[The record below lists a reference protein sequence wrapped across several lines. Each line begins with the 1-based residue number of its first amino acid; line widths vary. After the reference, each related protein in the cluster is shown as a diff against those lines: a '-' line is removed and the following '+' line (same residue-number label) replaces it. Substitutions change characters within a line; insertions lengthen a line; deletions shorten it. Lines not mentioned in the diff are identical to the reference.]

1 MMKNNK
7 DMYTEF
13 ATEIPKFE
21 NLEKLSREELIGT
34 VAYWTGRY
42 ERLLEIYKRGG

>member
-1 MMKNNK
+1 MKNNK

-13 ATEIPKFE
+13 AAEVPTFK
-21 NLEKLSREELIGT
+21 NLKELSKDELIGM

-42 ERLLEIYKRGG
+42 EMLLEIYKRGG